1 MFLQIIISFIFIV
14 FVLKLNTANAYICH
28 EDEINFDHWCY
39 KLTNTTL
46 INDLDS
52 CEILSFNT
60 SSSYVTCLTEILSK
74 IVRIYTSA
82 QSSFIANNYEF
93 VFLDVTKNDPILRKL
108 INLHATNQRQLNNFS
123 LNVFFNYYS
132 YNYHGYIESQPQ
144 NDQIPNLMMH
154 PDEDDLK
161 NLSQVCI
168 IGQQVANNNESFKFK
183 YSECGRS
190 YPFICVKPLKRR
202 EGTEHGVNN
211 NRCDGFRENL
221 PGGNWID
228 CDRMLLNDL
237 LSESQMCCMY
247 NVNLNENFDDAN
259 RFFILVYNI

>member
-1 MFLQIIISFIFIV
+1 MI
-14 FVLKLNTANAYICH
+14 FVLKLKTTNAYICH

-39 KLTNTTL
+39 KLTSTSL

-52 CEILSFNT
+52 CEILSLNT
-60 SSSYVTCLTEILSK
+60 SSFAKCLTEILNK
-74 IVRIYTSA
+74 LVRIYTST
-82 QSSFIANNYEF
+82 QHSSIANSYEF

-108 INLHATNQRQLNNFS
+108 INLHVANQRQLQSNFS

-202 EGTEHGVNN
+202 EGTEHGVNMDS
-211 NRCDGFRENL
+211 RCDGFRENL

-247 NVNLNENFDDAN
+247 NVNLNEDFDDAN
-259 RFFILVYNI
+259 RFLFLKFTAFQMNPNLSH